1 MKTHRLMTLAAVVVI
16 VAALYFAQAVL
27 FPVAMAIFL
36 SFVLSPL
43 VARLERLRIGR
54 VPSVMVVSALA
65 FATIGSVGWLVGRQ
79 AMDIVVH
86 LPEYR
91 SNLQSKLEVV
101 REKVERPLNQA
112 NDAVHQIANGGT
124 EAPAMEAPATKAPAP
139 ASNAFDLGSLSNG
152 LGRVLSA
159 LATAGI
165 VALLVILMLLQRG
178 ELRDRFVALVGGSG
192 LVVMTQ
198 ALDEGSQRLG
208 RYLLAA
214 TAINALHGAAI
225 GIGLALIGVPNA
237 LLWGILS
244 AVLRFVPYLGPGI
257 AGLLPIVFSFAISDG
272 FTTPLLVVALFLLL
286 EFVSNNVVEPLVLPD
301 QIGVS
306 STALVIS
313 AVFWTWLWGIPGLVL
328 ATPLTVCIAVL
339 GKHVPPMRFLSVILG
354 DKSVLSPSLRLYQ
367 RLLVDDVENAWNL
380 VSAELDAK
388 KPIVGIYD
396 SVVLP
401 ALCLAQ
407 QDRQD
412 GVIDPASLVAIAQ
425 HARELVDEVDER
437 RKVEQTTPRRD
448 AMQVVCVP
456 AGSELEDVACAMLAD
471 ALREAGIEPIV
482 VSQASPVGEAL
493 DRIDAERVR
502 AVCISQLPPIAHNRL
517 RYVCNRIAARF
528 PDLPLAV
535 GTWTVTNDPERTLA
549 RLRCGARIKFASTL
563 IGMQEFVRG
572 IDVGAG
578 QVATTESIEP
588 GVPTSA
594 TPMAPSIAL

>member
-1 MKTHRLMTLAAVVVI
+1 MKTHRMLTLAAVVVI

-27 FPVAMAIFL
+27 FPVALAIFL

-91 SNLQSKLEVV
+91 GNLQSKLELV
-101 REKVERPLNQA
+101 REKVSRPLNQA
-112 NDAVHQIANGGT
+112 NDAVHQIAEGGS
-124 EAPAMEAPATKAPAP
+124 EAPAKKAQAP
-139 ASNAFDLGSLSNG
+139 ASDAFDFGSLSNG

-178 ELRDRFVALVGGSG
+178 ELRDRIVALVGGSG
-192 LVVMTQ
+192 LIATTQ
-198 ALDEGSQRLG
+198 TLEEGSQRLG

-244 AVLRFVPYLGPGI
+244 AVLRFIPFLGPAV
-257 AGLLPIVFSFAISDG
+257 AGLLPIVFSFAISEG
-272 FTTPLLVVALFLLL
+272 FTTPLLVAGLFLLL
-286 EFVSNNVVEPLVLPD
+286 ELVSNSVVEPLVLPD
-301 QIGVS
+301 RIGVS
-306 STALVIS
+306 STALVVS

-380 VSAELDAK
+380 VSAEIDAK
-388 KPIVGIYD
+388 KPIVGVYD

-412 GVIDPASLVAIAQ
+412 GVVDPATLVTIAQ

-456 AGSELEDVACAMLAD
+456 AGSELEDVACAMAAD

-482 VSQASPVGEAL
+482 VSQESPVGEAL
-493 DRIDAERVR
+493 DRIDAARVG
-502 AVCISQLPPIAHNRL
+502 AVCISQLPPILHNRL
-517 RYVCNRIAARF
+517 RYVCSRIVARF
-528 PDLPLAV
+528 PDLPLII
-535 GTWTVTNDPERTLA
+535 GHWTVAADPDRVLA
-549 RLRCGARIKFASTL
+549 RLHCGARIRFASTL
-563 IGMQEFVRG
+563 VGMQELVREIVASAKPSASPEEVDPG
-572 IDVGAG
+572 ITASAKPMVPR
-578 QVATTESIEP
+578 VA
-588 GVPTSA
+588 
-594 TPMAPSIAL
+594 L

>member
-1 MKTHRLMTLAAVVVI
+1 MKTHRLLTLAAVVVI

-27 FPVAMAIFL
+27 FPVALAIFL

-54 VPSVMVVSALA
+54 VPSVMVVSVLA

-79 AMDIVVH
+79 AMDIVTH

-91 SNLQSKLEVV
+91 SNLQSKLKVV
-101 REKVERPLNQA
+101 RDKVERPLNQA
-112 NDAVHQIANGGT
+112 TDAVQQIANGGT
-124 EAPAMEAPATKAPAP
+124 EAPATKAPAP
-139 ASNAFDLGSLSNG
+139 ASNAFDFGSLSNG

-192 LVVMTQ
+192 LVVTTQ
-198 ALDEGSQRLG
+198 ALDEGSRRLG
-208 RYLLAA
+208 RYLLAVS
-214 TAINALHGAAI
+214 AINALHRAAI

-244 AVLRFVPYLGPGI
+244 AVLRFIPFLGPTI

-272 FTTPLLVVALFLLL
+272 FTTPLLVAGLFLVL
-286 EFVSNNVVEPLVLPD
+286 ELVSNNVVEPLVLPD

-380 VSAELDAK
+380 VSAEIDAK

-407 QDRQD
+407 QDARD
-412 GVIDPASLVAIAQ
+412 GIIDPASLVMIAQ

-437 RKVEQTTPRRD
+437 RKVEQATPRRD
-448 AMQVVCVP
+448 APQVVCVP
-456 AGSELEDVACAMLAD
+456 AGSELEDVACALLAD
-471 ALREAGIEPIV
+471 ALRETGLEPIV
-482 VSQASPVGEAL
+482 VAQESPVGEAL
-493 DRIDAERVR
+493 DRIDATRVC
-502 AVCISQLPPIAHNRL
+502 AICISQLPPIAHTRL
-517 RYVCNRIAARF
+517 RYVCNRIVARF
-528 PDLPLAV
+528 PDLPLV
-535 GTWTVTNDPERTLA
+535 IGTWTVAIDADRMLA
-549 RLRCGARIKFASTL
+549 RLRCGARIRLASTL
-563 IGMQEFVRG
+563 VGMQEL
-572 IDVGAG
+572 VGEI
-578 QVATTESIEP
+578 VASAKRSASPEGVDP
-588 GVPTSA
+588 GVTPSA
-594 TPMAPSIAL
+594 KPLVSRVAL

>member
-1 MKTHRLMTLAAVVVI
+1 MKTHRLLTLAAVVVI

-27 FPVAMAIFL
+27 FPVALAIFL

-54 VPSVMVVSALA
+54 VPSVVVVSVLA

-86 LPEYR
+86 MPEYR

-101 REKVERPLNQA
+101 REKVARPLNQA
-112 NDAVHQIANGGT
+112 NDAVHQIADGGA
-124 EAPAMEAPATKAPAP
+124 EAPAPKAPAP
-139 ASNAFDLGSLSNG
+139 ASDAFDLGSLSNG
-152 LGRVLSA
+152 LGRILSA
-159 LATAGI
+159 LATAGV

-192 LVVMTQ
+192 LIVTTQ
-198 ALDEGSQRLG
+198 ALDEGSRRLG
-208 RYLLAA
+208 RYLLAV
-214 TAINALHGAAI
+214 TAINALQGAAV

-244 AVLRFVPYLGPGI
+244 AVLRFVPFLGPGI
-257 AGLLPIVFSFAISDG
+257 ACLLPIVFSFAISDG
-272 FTTPLLVVALFLLL
+272 FTTPLLVVALFLVL
-286 EFVSNNVVEPLVLPD
+286 ELVSNNVVEPLVLPD

-313 AVFWTWLWGIPGLVL
+313 AVFWTWLWGIPGLAL

-380 VSAELDAK
+380 VSAEIDAK

-407 QDRQD
+407 QDRRA
-412 GVIDPASLVAIAQ
+412 GIIDPASLVTIAQ

-482 VSQASPVGEAL
+482 VPQESPVGEAL
-493 DRIDAERVR
+493 DRIDAARVG
-502 AVCISQLPPIAHNRL
+502 AVCISQLPPIAHDRL
-517 RYVCNRIAARF
+517 RYACNRIIARF
-528 PDLPLAV
+528 PDLPLFV
-535 GTWTVTNDPERTLA
+535 GTWTVTNDPDRVVA
-549 RLRCGARIKFASTL
+549 RLRCGARIRFASTL
-563 IGMQEFVRG
+563 VGMQELVRAIDASASRKATPEG
-572 IDVGAG
+572 ID
-578 QVATTESIEP
+578 P
-588 GVPTSA
+588 GVTPSAPPLATSA
-594 TPMAPSIAL
+594 AL

>member
-1 MKTHRLMTLAAVVVI
+1 V
-16 VAALYFAQAVL
+16 
-27 FPVAMAIFL
+27 
-36 SFVLSPL
+36 
-43 VARLERLRIGR
+43 
-54 VPSVMVVSALA
+54 LA

-101 REKVERPLNQA
+101 REKVARPLNQA
-112 NDAVHQIANGGT
+112 NDAVHQIADGG
-124 EAPAMEAPATKAPAP
+124 AEAPATKAPAP

-152 LGRVLSA
+152 LGRILSA
-159 LATAGI
+159 LATAGV
-165 VALLVILMLLQRG
+165 VALLVILMLAQRG

-192 LVVMTQ
+192 LIVTTQ
-198 ALDEGSQRLG
+198 ALDEGSRRLG
-208 RYLLAA
+208 RYLLAV
-214 TAINALHGAAI
+214 TAINALQGAAV

-257 AGLLPIVFSFAISDG
+257 ACLLPIVFSFAISDG
-272 FTTPLLVVALFLLL
+272 FTTPLLVVALFLVL
-286 EFVSNNVVEPLVLPD
+286 ELVSNNVVEPLVLPD

-407 QDRQD
+407 QDRRA
-412 GVIDPASLVAIAQ
+412 GIIDPASLVTIAEL
-425 HARELVDEVDER
+425 ARELVDEVDER

-482 VSQASPVGEAL
+482 VSQESPVGEAL
-493 DRIDAERVR
+493 DRIDAARVG
-502 AVCISQLPPIAHNRL
+502 AVCISQLPPIAHDRL
-517 RYVCNRIAARF
+517 RYACNRIIARF
-528 PDLPLAV
+528 PDLPLFV
-535 GTWTVTNDPERTLA
+535 GTWTVTNDPDRMLA
-549 RLRCGARIKFASTL
+549 RLRCGARIRFASTL
-563 IGMQEFVRG
+563 VGMQGLVGE
-572 IDVGAG
+572 IDAS
-578 QVATTESIEP
+578 ARRKAAP
-588 GVPTSA
+588 DGVDPVVPA
-594 TPMAPSIAL
+594 AAPPMATSVSL